1 MNDKTIKILLIEDN
15 AGDIRLIREM
25 LTEAKYIA
33 FDLECVDRLSTGL
46 ERNARGDIDIILL
59 DLGLLDSQGLD
70 TFNTINDQTSKVPII
85 VLTAFED
92 DAWAIKAVRN
102 GAQDYLVKGKVDS
115 TLLVRTIRYALERK
129 KAEKE
134 LASSKEFLNSVIE
147 QSPGSLWISD
157 SEGTLIKMNL
167 ACRKLFGVTDEEAVG
182 KYNILKDN
190 LIKEQGFMPLVENIF
205 ENGEIAQFTIDYDL
219 PRVEHVKVKGAT
231 HRILD
236 VIISPIKDMH
246 GKVINAIVQHK
257 DITERRKAEE
267 LLQKSEKKWINSF
280 NSLEDVML
288 ITDLDYVIEN
298 INDIGLKLFGKIRE
312 EVIGKKCYQVIHNL
326 DAPVEHCP
334 FQRTLKTRNVES
346 VDLYDKT
353 FDKYFNVKSSP
364 IFNKGNEIVGHV
376 DLIRD
381 ITERKKTET
390 ELQKARDTLEIK
402 VMERTEELHD
412 ANIRLKELGS
422 LKSAF
427 ISSMSHEL
435 RTPLNSIIGFTGIML
450 QGMAGELTGEQ
461 RRQLTI
467 VKKSGD
473 HLLALISD
481 VIDVSRIEANHIELD
496 VKEFDFSDMVRDVRD
511 SFKVTIDEK
520 GLKLVLEVPE
530 KLMVESD
537 ERRMKQVIMNL
548 VSNAVKFTDEGAIKI
563 RVVEVHGKVEVAV
576 EDTGIGLKDEDMTRL
591 FKQFSRILVEGR
603 QIEKGTGLGLY
614 ISKKVS
620 ELLGGE
626 VKVESTFGVGS
637 TFTVVFPLRYGKV
650 KR

>member
-59 DLGLLDSQGLD
+59 DLGLPDSQGLD

-129 KAEKE
+129 KAE
-134 LASSKEFLNSVIE
+134 A
-147 QSPGSLWISD
+147 
-157 SEGTLIKMNL
+157 
-167 ACRKLFGVTDEEAVG
+167 
-182 KYNILKDN
+182 
-190 LIKEQGFMPLVENIF
+190 
-205 ENGEIAQFTIDYDL
+205 
-219 PRVEHVKVKGAT
+219 
-231 HRILD
+231 
-236 VIISPIKDMH
+236 
-246 GKVINAIVQHK
+246 
-257 DITERRKAEE
+257 
-267 LLQKSEKKWINSF
+267 
-280 NSLEDVML
+280 
-288 ITDLDYVIEN
+288 
-298 INDIGLKLFGKIRE
+298 
-312 EVIGKKCYQVIHNL
+312 
-326 DAPVEHCP
+326 
-334 FQRTLKTRNVES
+334 
-346 VDLYDKT
+346 
-353 FDKYFNVKSSP
+353 
-364 IFNKGNEIVGHV
+364 
-376 DLIRD
+376 
-381 ITERKKTET
+381 

-422 LKSAF
+422 LKNAF

-450 QGMAGELTGEQ
+450 QGMTGELTGEQ

-511 SFKVTIDEK
+511 SFKVAIDEK

-548 VSNAVKFTDEGAIKI
+548 VSNAVKFTDEGAIEI
-563 RVVEVHGKVEVAV
+563 QVVEVHGTVEVAV